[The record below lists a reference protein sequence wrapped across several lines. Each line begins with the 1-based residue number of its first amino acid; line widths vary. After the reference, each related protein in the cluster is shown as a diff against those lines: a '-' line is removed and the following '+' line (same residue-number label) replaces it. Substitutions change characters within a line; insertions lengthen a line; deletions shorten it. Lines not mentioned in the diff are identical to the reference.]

1 MAHPQFGI
9 GDFVRSGEN
18 ELGVG
23 KIASATKTS
32 VTIAYFLGPE
42 LPTRTETVPIK
53 SVSRV
58 VLDCETRVY
67 ELLPDGVSWRAGRA
81 LAEAAGKYFVQY
93 PNIRKFETVAA
104 TELFTRCD
112 LPIADP
118 AAFLAARITETPLWQ
133 ERRAGFV
140 HAAIEQRRVCAG
152 MTGLI
157 SSCIDLEP
165 HQIEV
170 VRRVL
175 QDPVQRYLLADEVG
189 LGKTIEAGVI
199 IRQYVL
205 DHAADHGVLVLVP
218 PHLVQQWRAELTHRF
233 RLGPLLDES
242 VHVLPHDAPLG
253 DYENVGFVVI
263 DEAHQLARWVAAPG
277 SSKQKRQFNALAK
290 MVTDPHLR
298 LLLLSATPTLHSDEA
313 GFQALLHLL
322 DPVMY
327 PLGDLKGFRNRLQRH
342 QTVAQLYHL
351 FKPDEEGSYL
361 EGALDQFVEAFPD
374 DARLKELAKQLRPHL
389 AYGADPDAPEREEL
403 VHAIRAHVSEA
414 YRLHRRLLRNRR
426 ADERVEGL
434 LPGRLGIEKWEYTD
448 PGLQSVVAV
457 LDEWRVAALA
467 GVKEAQRADYGRVF
481 VLFAEAASC
490 DTAALAD
497 LVTTRFGDAIL
508 DAQGLALSADD
519 REALTGPVKFRGETA
534 ILTRLRDAANNA
546 ESLARC
552 EALIANLDRL
562 FTAPKQKV
570 PVRAVVFAS
579 YPRVAD
585 EVFDA
590 LNARWSGVVLRHGRT
605 GWQHFSTSSSF
616 RVLVCDR
623 AAEEGLNLHGRGTLL
638 VHYDL
643 PWSPNRVEQRIGRV
657 DRFGVGT
664 PVRSIVPFAAG
675 DPLLA
680 AWIDY
685 LDRGYRAFDRSV
697 AALQYL
703 TENELAALDPAV
715 LADGP
720 RALAQATDRLAGPKG
735 IVETA
740 LREIQV
746 LDELDAVEAPPGH
759 EHFAETLAQAD
770 QMQRTA
776 WLNATQTWVCD
787 TLQFARRGEGGPES
801 DVWRYQF
808 RRPRPTGPS
817 TLMPVDR
824 MLRHFSHMID
834 TEDERSSPETP
845 LTYPLAFDRRKAQNQ
860 RVALARIGDPFLD
873 ALVEYVGWDDRGA
886 CAAMWRWRPKS
897 RFAKPA
903 EVAYR
908 FEFVVECPTAAALEA
923 LPEGGNWSPEAI
935 RRLADW
941 QFPPFALT
949 IWLDQD
955 LAIVTNASRLELLTE
970 AYSKQKRPDGG
981 RDFNLNAERWGVIES
996 HFPRA
1001 AWSKQVT
1008 IARRTAEKLLR
1019 GSKEWAK
1026 RIAERFDAAKRAAAE
1041 REAQVARRLAFLSGK
1056 HRTEER
1062 ERTAVEKA
1070 VSGALLAGIQKPDVR
1085 LDSVAAIFL
1094 ANWNPFTETDE

>member
-1 MAHPQFGI
+1 MPPLQI
-9 GDFVRSGEN
+9 GAFVRSGTN

-23 KIASATKTS
+23 KVASATKTA

-42 LPTRTETVPIK
+42 CPTRTETVPLK
-53 SVSRV
+53 SVSPV

-67 ELLPDGVSWRAGRA
+67 ELLPDGHSWRAGRA
-81 LAEAAGKYFVQY
+81 LAEAAGNYYVQF
-93 PNIRKFETVAA
+93 PNIRKPESISAA
-104 TELFTRCD
+104 ELFTRCD

-118 AAFLAARITETPLWQ
+118 AVFLAARISETPIWQ

-140 HAAIEQRRVCAG
+140 QAAIDQRRVCAG
-152 MTGLI
+152 MTGLL

-199 IRQYVL
+199 IRQYIL
-205 DHAADHGVLVLVP
+205 DHPTDHGVLILVP
-218 PHLVQQWRAELTHRF
+218 AHLQQQWRGELAHRF
-233 RLGPLLDES
+233 RLGPLLDKS
-242 VHVLPHDAPLG
+242 VHILPHDARVG
-253 DYENVGFVVI
+253 DYDNIGLIVI
-263 DEAHQLARWVAAPG
+263 DEAHQIARWVAQSG
-277 SSKQKRQFNALAK
+277 SKAKRQFAALGKLA
-290 MVTDPHLR
+290 TDPHVR
-298 LLLLSATPTLHSDEA
+298 LLLLSATPTLHSDEV

-327 PLGDLKGFRNRLQRH
+327 PLGDLKGFRGRLERH

-361 EGALDQFVEAFPD
+361 EGALDQFVESFPT
-374 DARLKELAKQLRPHL
+374 DARLKELAKALRPHL

-403 VHAIRAHVSEA
+403 VHAVRAHVSEA

-434 LPGRLGIEKWEYTD
+434 LPGRLGIEKWEYAD
-448 PGLQSVVAV
+448 PGVQSVAAV
-457 LDEWRVAALA
+457 LDEWRSAALDA
-467 GVKEAQRADYGRVF
+467 VKEAQRADYGRVW

-490 DTAALAD
+490 DAAALAE
-497 LVTTRFGDAIL
+497 LVTMRFGDAIP
-508 DAQGLALSADD
+508 DAEGLALSAAD
-519 REALTGPVKFRGETA
+519 REALTGPLKFKGETA
-534 ILTRLRDAANNA
+534 ILTRLRDAANSA

-552 EALIANLDRL
+552 EALVAHLERL
-562 FTAPKQKV
+562 FTEPKQKV

-590 LNARWSGVVLRHGRT
+590 LNARWSGVVLRHGQA
-605 GWQHFSTSSSF
+605 GWQHFATSLSF

-638 VHYDL
+638 VHFDL

-664 PVRSIVPFAAG
+664 PVRSIVPFATG

-680 AWIDY
+680 AWTDY

-703 TENELAALDPAV
+703 TENELAALYPA
-715 LADGP
+715 
-720 RALAQATDRLAGPKG
+720 ALAEGPVALARATDRLAGPKG
-735 IVETA
+735 VVETA

-746 LDELDAVEAPPGH
+746 LDELDAVEAPAGH

-770 QMQRTA
+770 QMNRAA
-776 WLNATQTWVCD
+776 WLNATQTWVGD
-787 TLQFARRGEGGPES
+787 MLQFARRGEGGPES

-824 MLRHFSHMID
+824 MLRHFSHIID
-834 TEDERSSPETP
+834 TEDERSTPETP
-845 LTYPLAFDRRKAQNQ
+845 MTYPLAFDRRKAQNQ
-860 RVALARIGDPFLD
+860 RVALARIGDPFID
-873 ALVEYVGWDDRGA
+873 ALVEYVNWDDRGA
-886 CAAMWRWRPKS
+886 SAAMWRFRPKS
-897 RFAKPA
+897 KFGKPA
-903 EVAYR
+903 EVAFR
-908 FEFVVECPTAAALEA
+908 FEFVIECPTAAAIEA
-923 LPEGGNWSPEAI
+923 LPEDESTSAEAI
-935 RRLADW
+935 RRQADW
-941 QFPPFALT
+941 LFPPFALT

-955 LAIVTNASRLELLTE
+955 LKIVTNATRLELLTE
-970 AYSKQKRPDGG
+970 PYSKQKRPDGG
-981 RDFNLNAERWGVIES
+981 RDFNLNAERWTAIEP
-996 HFPRA
+996 HFSRA
-1001 AWSKQVT
+1001 AWAKQVT
-1008 IARRTAEKLLR
+1008 SARKAAEKLLR
-1019 GSKEWAK
+1019 GSKEWAA
-1026 RIAERFDAAKRAAAE
+1026 RIEERLSAAKRDATERAAQNAS
-1041 REAQVARRLAFLSGK
+1041 RLAFLSGK
-1056 HRTEER
+1056 HRSEER
-1062 ERTAVEKA
+1062 ERTDVEKA
-1070 VSGALLAGIQKPDVR
+1070 VSAALLVGIQKPDVR
-1085 LDSVAAIFL
+1085 LDSIAALFL

>member
-1 MAHPQFGI
+1 MPPLQI
-9 GDFVRSGEN
+9 GDFVRSGAN
-18 ELGVG
+18 NLGVG

-32 VTIAYFLGPE
+32 ATISYFLGPE
-42 LPTRTETVPIK
+42 CPPHAETVPLK
-53 SVSRV
+53 SLSRV

-67 ELLPDGVSWRAGRA
+67 ELLPDRGSWRAGRA
-81 LAEAAGKYFVQY
+81 LAEAAGSYLVQF
-93 PNIRKFETVAA
+93 PNARKLETIAA
-104 TELFTRCD
+104 TGLYTRCD

-118 AAFLAARITETPLWQ
+118 AVFLAARISETPLWQ
-133 ERRAGFV
+133 ERRAGFMR
-140 HAAIEQRRVCAG
+140 AAIEQRRACAG
-152 MTGLI
+152 MTGLL

-205 DHAADHGVLVLVP
+205 DHPADHGVLVLVP
-218 PHLVQQWRAELTHRF
+218 AHLQQQWRGELAHRF
-233 RLGPLLDES
+233 RLGPLFDKS
-242 VHVLPHDAPLG
+242 VHIAPHDATVS
-253 DYENVGFVVI
+253 DYENIGFVVI
-263 DEAHQLARWVAAPG
+263 DEAHQIARWVTQPG
-277 SSKQKRQFNALAK
+277 AKQKRRFNSLGAL
-290 MVTDPHLR
+290 VTNPDVR

-327 PLGDLKGFRNRLQRH
+327 PLGDLKGFRSRLQAH

-351 FKPDEEGSYL
+351 FRPDEEGSYL
-361 EGALDQFVEAFPD
+361 EGALDQFLESFPD

-403 VHAIRAHVSEA
+403 VRAVRAHVSEA

-426 ADERVEGL
+426 ADERVAGL
-434 LPGRLGIEKWEYTD
+434 LPGRLGLERWEYDD
-448 PGLQSVVAV
+448 PGVQAVAAV
-457 LDEWRVAALA
+457 LEEWRVAALA
-467 GVKEAQRADYGRVF
+467 NVKESQRADYGRVW

-490 DTAALAD
+490 DAAALAE
-497 LVTTRFGDAIL
+497 LVTTRFGDAIPDL
-508 DAQGLALSADD
+508 ESLALSAAD
-519 REALTGPVKFRGETA
+519 REALTAPPKFKGEPA
-534 ILTRLRDAANNA
+534 ILTRLRDAASAA
-546 ESLARC
+546 ESLSRC
-552 EALIANLDRL
+552 EALIEGLEHL
-562 FTAPKQKV
+562 FTAPKQKS
-570 PVRAVVFAS
+570 PARAVVFAS

-590 LNARWSGVVLRHGRT
+590 LNAQWPGVVVRHGKA
-605 GWQHFSTSSSF
+605 GWQHFATSTSF

-623 AAEEGLNLHGRGTLL
+623 AAEEGLNLHGRGTIL
-638 VHYDL
+638 VHFDL

-664 PVRSIVPFAAG
+664 PVRSIVPFAEG
-675 DPLLA
+675 DPLLGVWA
-680 AWIDY
+680 DY

-703 TENELAALDPAV
+703 TENELAALYPAV
-715 LADGP
+715 LAEGP
-720 RALAQATDRLAGPKG
+720 AAVTKATERLAGTEG

-759 EHFAETLAQAD
+759 ERFAEDLALSD
-770 QMQRTA
+770 QSNRAA
-776 WLNATQTWVCD
+776 WLAAAQTWVCD
-787 TLQFARRGEGGPES
+787 TLQFARRNEGGPDTE
-801 DVWRYQF
+801 VWRYQF

-834 TEDERSSPETP
+834 TEDERSTPEMP

-860 RVALARIGDPFLD
+860 RVALARIGDPFID
-873 ALVEYVGWDDRGA
+873 ALVEYVNWDDRGA
-886 CAAMWRWRPKS
+886 CAAMWRFRPKTK
-897 RFAKPA
+897 FGKPA

-908 FEFVVECPTAAALEA
+908 FEFVVECPTAGALDA
-923 LPEGGNWSPEAI
+923 LPEGGSWSPESI

-941 QFPPFALT
+941 LFPPFALT
-949 IWLDQD
+949 LWLDQD
-955 LAIVTNASRLELLTE
+955 LKAVSNSARLAVLTE
-970 AYSKQKRPDGG
+970 EYSKKRPDGG
-981 RDFNLNAERWGVIES
+981 RDFNLNAERWAVIEP
-996 HFPRA
+996 HFGRGD
-1001 AWSKQVT
+1001 WSKRVT
-1008 IARRTAEKLLR
+1008 AARKAADKLLR
-1019 GSKEWAK
+1019 GSDEWTG
-1026 RIAERFDAAKRAAAE
+1026 RIDERLSAAKRDAAE
-1041 REAQVARRLAFLSGK
+1041 RDAQTASRLAFLSGK
-1056 HRTEER
+1056 QRTEER
-1062 ERTAVEKA
+1062 SRTSVEKA
-1070 VSGALLAGIQKPDVR
+1070 MFAALIEGIQKPSVR
-1085 LDSVAAIFL
+1085 LDSTAAVFL